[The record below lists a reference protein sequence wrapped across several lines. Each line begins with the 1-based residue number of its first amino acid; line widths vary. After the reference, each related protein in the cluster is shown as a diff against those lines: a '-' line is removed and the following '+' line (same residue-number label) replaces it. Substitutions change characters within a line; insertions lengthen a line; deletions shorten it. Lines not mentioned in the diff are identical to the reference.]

1 MSYRLQSILKFMLR
15 FMYIRFSWWLTPLLL
30 NNGDSFAKIPI
41 LHTTLKPAGREKE
54 RTVVL
59 FPAAFFT
66 IRAVCTHVQ
75 CVQVCVQCT
84 VTMPGNVASNQS
96 RADCALPRSSEL
108 V

>member
-1 MSYRLQSILKFMLR
+1 MLR

-59 FPAAFFT
+59 FPASRFLYDT
-66 IRAVCTHVQ
+66 GRVYTCT
-75 CVQVCVQCT
+75 VCVQLY
-84 VTMPGNVASNQS
+84 SNH
-96 RADCALPRSSEL
+96 AG
-108 V
+108 